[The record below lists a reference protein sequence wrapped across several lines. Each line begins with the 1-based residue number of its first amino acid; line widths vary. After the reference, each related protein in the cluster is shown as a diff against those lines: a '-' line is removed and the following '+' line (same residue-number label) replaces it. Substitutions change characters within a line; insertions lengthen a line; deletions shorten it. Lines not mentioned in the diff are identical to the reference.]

1 MYENN
6 NENNDQNVYYNQ
18 EPIHNEPVKSEM
30 EGVETSQPQQ
40 TEQEPKTAWTGQPPR
55 TAWTEQYRQTEQDWK
70 TGQSQYREPEVTVK
84 KKKKE
89 RKPSAFGKFLGKA
102 CRLVASAAVF
112 GIVAGGVFY
121 SVNYMADKKLGTN
134 VVTPTEEAFEIGTL
148 YSPASSD
155 KTSTISSTGLGMDV
169 SELVQSSMPAMVSVT
184 GTVTVNYNFWPV
196 FGGGTTE
203 SPTAGSGVI
212 IGKSEDELLIVTNAH
227 VVDQVN
233 DLKVS
238 FVDGTTADAM
248 VKGSK
253 ANKDIAVIS
262 VKLADLTEETRSS
275 IAIIEIGDSDQLA
288 VGQPIIA
295 IGNALGEG
303 QSVTV
308 GWVSSLKNTITIDGT
323 VYEDLVR
330 ISAAI
335 NPGNSGGALLN
346 PQGQLIGINS
356 AKSTETNVEGIGY
369 AIPISSVREI
379 INDLMN
385 RVNRDKVE
393 EGQAGFLGISGIDIT
408 SDISRV
414 YGWPVGMAIS
424 QVEED
429 SAAAKAGLVKN
440 DILVSMDG
448 VDFSTMDEL
457 RELLSYYRAGETV
470 KIEYYRIENG
480 EYVLKENDIT
490 LGERK

>member
-6 NENNDQNVYYNQ
+6 NENNEQNVSYNQ
-18 EPIHNEPVKSEM
+18 EPVNGGTEQTEVA
-30 EGVETSQPQQ
+30 QPQQ
-40 TEQEPKTAWTGQPPR
+40 EYK
-55 TAWTEQYRQTEQDWK
+55 TAWTEQPQP
-70 TGQSQYREPEVTVK
+70 SQYDEPKVK
-84 KKKKE
+84 VSPKRKEKKE
-89 RKPSAFGKFLGKA
+89 RKPSAVAGFFGKVCK
-102 CRLVASAAVF
+102 LVASAAVF

-121 SVNYMADKKLGTN
+121 GVNYMADKKFGTN
-134 VVTPTEEAFEIGTL
+134 VITPTEAIFEIAT
-148 YSPASSD
+148 
-155 KTSTISSTGLGMDV
+155 TSTTVTPDNAETVSATNLGMDV
-169 SELVQSSMPAMVSVT
+169 SNLVQSSMPAMVSVT
-184 GTVTVNYNFWPV
+184 GTVTVSYGFSPF
-196 FGGGTTE
+196 FGGGTAE

-212 IGKSEDELLIVTNAH
+212 IGQSDNELLIVTNAH

-233 DLKVS
+233 NLKVS
-238 FVDGTTADAM
+238 FVDGTTADAT

-253 ANKDIAVIS
+253 SNKDIAVIS
-262 VKLADLTEETRSS
+262 VKLADLTEETKNS
-275 IAIIEIGDSDQLA
+275 IAIIEIGDSDKLE
-288 VGQPIIA
+288 VGQPVIA

-369 AIPISSVREI
+369 AIPISSVKDI

-385 RVNRDKVE
+385 RVNREKVE
-393 EGQAGFLGISGIDIT
+393 DGQSGYLGIAGIDIT

-414 YGWPVGMAIS
+414 YGWPVGVAIS

-429 SAAAKAGLVKN
+429 GAAAKAGLVKN
-440 DILVSMDG
+440 DILVGLDG
-448 VDFSTMDEL
+448 VDFDSMSEL
-457 RELLSYYRAGETV
+457 KELLSYYRAGETV

-480 EYVLKENDIT
+480 EYVLTNTDIT
-490 LGERK
+490 LGARK